1 MKNNYFIKIL
11 ILLIFITLWIL
22 FILNLIYGRD
32 HTEFILRGIVLEGF
46 IGVMLY
52 LKLIY
57 DKIR

>member
-1 MKNNYFIKIL
+1 MKNNYLIKLFIL
-11 ILLIFITLWIL
+11 IIFITLFITWIVN
-22 FILNLIYGRD
+22 IIYGRD
-32 HTEFILRGIVLEGF
+32 NTEFITRTIVLEGF